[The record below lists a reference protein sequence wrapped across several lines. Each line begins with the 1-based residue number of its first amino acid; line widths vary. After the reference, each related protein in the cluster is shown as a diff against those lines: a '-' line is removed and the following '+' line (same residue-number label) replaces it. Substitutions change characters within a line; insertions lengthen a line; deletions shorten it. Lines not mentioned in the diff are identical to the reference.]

1 MRQMLAAADV
11 PPMCSRYDAGVSPA
25 GRERHNTSA
34 SPEHRRYTAAGDPHG
49 MTAELQLAGPATLP
63 LTESQKGLLVV
74 DSLVPTKQIYNQVIQ
89 FDLDPAKCAA
99 PLAETVTRAL
109 VALVTVQP
117 ALRQVF
123 RLHPEMHAVLQPAP
137 TADDLPLESVTVPP
151 AEYAAT
157 LAALGRDIGRA
168 PFDLA
173 AGPVYR
179 FGFVRAA
186 DDSAAA
192 VLICGHHL
200 VGDGVSMGPIVRDLD
215 RALAGPVDVET
226 LRVAREAT
234 LAKELD
240 AQIRAAGSARTAD
253 QVTAWAERLR
263 EVTPLVLYPRPDR
276 PQQTRFAGQRI
287 SWTLGETETARFQ
300 ATCKRLGVSPF
311 VALTAVYGAVLA
323 RHGGVP
329 QVLIG
334 SPFTARRTIGAFD
347 LCGFFVNTLPVTVDV
362 DWTRT
367 VDEHLDKTV
376 RAAVDHCR
384 AAVDV
389 PFNQL
394 VAKARPDRPSD
405 RNPLFSC
412 MLAMQDTFD
421 PATGTGAVVG
431 AYEPGN
437 GTAKF
442 DLWLGATLADGRWLL
457 ELEYDRE
464 LIPPAVADGLLDS
477 LRTALRRAVS
487 DGSLTLAELFDD
499 ASTVRSERHDGYPAH
514 VPAPTLYDWFAETAR
529 RTPDAVAVSEPGRA
543 LTYAELSRTA
553 ARVAAGLAERGVG
566 AGDVVGLR
574 LDSLTETVASILAI
588 LRRGATY
595 LPLEASLPA
604 DRMSY
609 MVRQS
614 RCRVVIGAGVSLH
627 GIEVVTAADVE
638 SDKDVEAAATAE
650 SAVYV
655 MFTSGS
661 TGLPKGVLMGHRPLL
676 NLAAWQ
682 IAALDMT
689 TDSRFLQYAPAGFDV
704 SYQEIMPTLLAG
716 ATVVSREPADRRDL
730 PAVVRRVADTAVT
743 HLYLPV
749 AALRPFVLSVRAQ
762 RAHLPALRHLCVSGE
777 QLLVDEEI
785 RAFLTDH
792 PHCTLVNHYGPT
804 ETNAATTARLTAAD
818 PPWAR
823 HVPIGLPLP
832 NVTAHVVDDT
842 GHLAPAGVAGE
853 LLLGGA
859 APASGY
865 VNDPERTAERFRADR
880 FAPGGTLYHT
890 GDHVVRDEHGAL
902 VFLGRRD
909 NQVKIRGYRVEL
921 GELEAVATGVPGVRQ
936 TVAAVRGDGADRQP
950 LLFLLPEPG
959 ETPDH
964 ERVLA
969 ALADRLPAYMVPTEV
984 VDIESVPTSRSGKTD
999 RAALV
1004 ALAELRR
1011 AEQAAVPAPAAEY
1024 ADDLER
1030 ELAAIWA
1037 EVLDVPVVERGRP
1050 VLEYGAHS
1058 LNILAVMGQV
1068 QERYGV
1074 AVQLVEFFRSP
1085 TVATLAQLVRQ

>member
-1 MRQMLAAADV
+1 
-11 PPMCSRYDAGVSPA
+11 
-25 GRERHNTSA
+25 
-34 SPEHRRYTAAGDPHG
+34 
-49 MTAELQLAGPATLP
+49 MTAELQLADTATLH

-89 FDLDPAKCAA
+89 FDLDPAKCAG

-123 RLHPEMHAVLQPAP
+123 RLHPEMHAVLRPPP
-137 TADDLPLESVTVPP
+137 TADELPLESISVPP

-168 PFDLA
+168 PFDLTT
-173 AGPVYR
+173 GPVHR
-179 FGFVRAA
+179 FGFVRAT

-192 VLICGHHL
+192 ILICGHHL

-215 RALAGPVDVET
+215 RALAGPMDVET
-226 LRVAREAT
+226 LRVSREAA
-234 LAKELD
+234 LVKELN
-240 AQIRAAGSARTAD
+240 AQNRAAGSARTAE
-253 QVTAWAERLR
+253 QVTTWAERLR
-263 EVTPLVLYPRPDR
+263 EVPPLVLYPRPDR
-276 PQQTRFAGQRI
+276 PHRTEFAGQRI
-287 SWTLGETETARFQ
+287 SWTLGETETERFQ

-311 VALTAVYGAVLA
+311 VVFSAVYGTVLA
-323 RHGGVP
+323 RHGGVTR
-329 QVLIG
+329 VLIG
-334 SPFTARRTIGAFD
+334 SPFTARRTIGSYD

-384 AAVDV
+384 SAVDV

-394 VAKARPDRPSD
+394 VAQVQPDRPSD

-442 DLWLGATLADGRWLL
+442 DLWLGATLVGGRWLL
-457 ELEYDRE
+457 ELEYDSE
-464 LIPPAVADGLLDS
+464 LIPPAVADGLLNS
-477 LRTALRRAVS
+477 MRTALRRTVA
-487 DGSLTLAELFDD
+487 DGTLTLAELFDD
-499 ASTVRSERHDGYPAH
+499 ASAVRSRRHDGYPAQ
-514 VPAPTLYDWFAETAR
+514 VPSPTLYEWFAETAR
-529 RTPDAVAVSEPGRA
+529 RTPDAVAVTEPGRT

-553 ARVAAGLAERGVG
+553 ERIASGLAGRGVG
-566 AGDVVGLR
+566 QGDVVGLR
-574 LDSLTETVASILAI
+574 LDSLSETVTSILAI

-595 LPLEASLPA
+595 LPLESSLPA
-604 DRMSY
+604 DRLSY

-614 RCRVVIGAGVSLH
+614 RCRVVIGSGVTLH
-627 GIEVVTAADVE
+627 GVEVAPAAAFESDVETAAV
-638 SDKDVEAAATAE
+638 ATAD
-650 SAVYV
+650 SPVYV

-682 IAALDMT
+682 ISALDMT
-689 TDSRFLQYAPAGFDV
+689 ADSRFLQYAPAGFDV
-704 SYQEIMPTLLAG
+704 SFQEILPTLLAG
-716 ATVVSREPADRRDL
+716 ATVVSREPADRRDFPEL
-730 PAVVRRVADTAVT
+730 VRRVADTEVT

-749 AALRPFVLSVRAQ
+749 AALRPFVQSVRT
-762 RAHLPALRHLCVSGE
+762 HLPSLRYLCVSGE

-785 RAFLTDH
+785 RAFFTDH
-792 PHCTLVNHYGPT
+792 PQCTLVNHYGPT
-804 ETNAATTARLTAAD
+804 ETNAATTWRLTAAD
-818 PPWAR
+818 PPWSR

-832 NVTAHVVDDT
+832 NVTAYVVDET
-842 GHLAPAGVAGE
+842 GHLAPAGVPGE
-853 LLLGGA
+853 LLLGGHS
-859 APASGY
+859 PAVGY
-865 VNDPERTAERFRADR
+865 VNDPERTAERFLPDG
-880 FAPGGTLYHT
+880 FTPGETAYHT
-890 GDHVVRDEHGAL
+890 GDHVVRDENGAL
-902 VFLGRRD
+902 IFLGRND
-909 NQVKIRGYRVEL
+909 TQVKIRGYRVEL
-921 GELEAVATGVPGVRQ
+921 GELEAVATGLPDVRQ
-936 TVAAVRGDGADRQP
+936 AVAAVRGDGIDRRP

-959 ETPDH
+959 SAPDH
-964 ERVLA
+964 ERVRA
-969 ALADRLPAYMVPTEV
+969 ALTERLPSYMAPAEI

-1004 ALAELRR
+1004 VLAERLSAQR
-1011 AEQAAVPAPAAEY
+1011 AATPAPTAEY

-1030 ELAAIWA
+1030 ELAGIWA
-1037 EVLDVPVVERGRP
+1037 EVLGVPQVERDRP

-1058 LNILAVMGQV
+1058 LNIFTVVGQV

-1085 TVATLAQLVRQ
+1085 TVATLAALVRQ

>member
-1 MRQMLAAADV
+1 
-11 PPMCSRYDAGVSPA
+11 
-25 GRERHNTSA
+25 
-34 SPEHRRYTAAGDPHG
+34 
-49 MTAELQLAGPATLP
+49 MTAELQLADTATLP

-89 FDLDPAKCAA
+89 FDLDPAKCVA

-123 RLHPEMHAVLQPAP
+123 RLHPEMHAVLRPPP
-137 TADDLPLESVTVPP
+137 TADELPLESVSVPP

-168 PFDLA
+168 PFDLET
-173 AGPVYR
+173 GPVHR
-179 FGFVRAA
+179 FGFVRAD

-192 VLICGHHL
+192 ILICGHHL

-215 RALAGPVDVET
+215 RALAGPIDVDT
-226 LRVAREAT
+226 MRVSREAA
-234 LAKELD
+234 LVKELK
-240 AQIRAAGSARTAD
+240 AQNRAAGSTRTAD
-253 QVTAWAERLR
+253 QVTAWAESLR
-263 EVTPLVLYPRPDR
+263 EVPPLVLYPRPDR
-276 PQQTRFAGQRI
+276 PHQTEFAGQRI
-287 SWTLGETETARFQ
+287 SWTLGAAESERFQ

-311 VALTAVYGAVLA
+311 VLLSAVYGTVLA

-334 SPFTARRTIGAFD
+334 SPFTARRTIGSYD

-394 VAKARPDRPSD
+394 VAQVQPDRPSD

-442 DLWLGATLADGRWLL
+442 DLWLGATLMDGRWLL
-457 ELEYDRE
+457 ELEYDSA
-464 LIPPAVADGLLDS
+464 LIPPAVADGLLKS
-477 LRTALRRAVS
+477 LRTALSRAVT

-499 ASTVRSERHDGYPAH
+499 ASAVPSRRHDGYPAH
-514 VPAPTLYDWFAETAR
+514 VPAPTLYEWFTETAG
-529 RTPDAVAVSEPGRA
+529 RTPEAVAVTEPGRT
-543 LTYAELSRTA
+543 LTYAELSLTA
-553 ARVAAGLAERGVG
+553 ERIASGLAGRGVG
-566 AGDVVGLR
+566 PGDVVGLR
-574 LDSLTETVASILAI
+574 LDSLTETVTSILAI

-595 LPLEASLPA
+595 LPLEPSLPA

-614 RCRVVIGAGVSLH
+614 RCRVVIGSGVTLH
-627 GIEVVTAADVE
+627 GVEVAPAADFE
-638 SDKDVEAAATAE
+638 SDVDTERAATAD
-650 SAVYV
+650 APVYV

-682 IAALDMT
+682 ISALDMT
-689 TDSRFLQYAPAGFDV
+689 ADSRFLQYAPAGFDV
-704 SYQEIMPTLLAG
+704 SFQEIVPTLLAG
-716 ATVVSREPADRRDL
+716 GTVVSREPADRRDFPEL
-730 PAVVRRVADTAVT
+730 VRRVADTEVT

-749 AALRPFVLSVRAQ
+749 AALRPFVLSVRA
-762 RAHLPALRHLCVSGE
+762 RREHLPALRFLCVSGE
-777 QLLVDEEI
+777 QLLADDEI
-785 RAFLTDH
+785 RAFVDDH
-792 PHCTLVNHYGPT
+792 PQCTLVNHYGPT
-804 ETNAATTARLTAAD
+804 ETNAATTWRLTAAD
-818 PPWAR
+818 PAWAR

-832 NVTAHVVDDT
+832 NVTAYVVDGT
-842 GHLAPAGVAGE
+842 GHLAPAGVPGE
-853 LLLGGA
+853 LLLGGH
-859 APASGY
+859 APAAGY
-865 VNDPERTAERFRADR
+865 VNDPDRTAERFQ
-880 FAPGGTLYHT
+880 PGTFTPGETVYRT

-902 VFLGRRD
+902 IFLGRND
-909 NQVKIRGYRVEL
+909 TQVKIRGYRVEL
-921 GELEAVATGVPGVRQ
+921 GELEAVAAGLPDVRQ
-936 TVAAVRGDGADRQP
+936 AVAAVRGDGIDRRP

-959 ETPDH
+959 VTPDH
-964 ERVLA
+964 ERVRTVLA
-969 ALADRLPAYMVPTEV
+969 ERLPSYMAPADI

-1004 ALAELRR
+1004 ALAEQVSARR
-1011 AEQAAVPAPAAEY
+1011 AESPAPAAEY

-1037 EVLDVPVVERGRP
+1037 EVLGVPQVERDRP

-1058 LNILAVMGQV
+1058 LNIFTVVGQV

-1085 TVATLAQLVRQ
+1085 TVATLATLVRQ

>member
-1 MRQMLAAADV
+1 
-11 PPMCSRYDAGVSPA
+11 
-25 GRERHNTSA
+25 
-34 SPEHRRYTAAGDPHG
+34 
-49 MTAELQLAGPATLP
+49 MTAELQPADTATLP

-99 PLAETVTRAL
+99 PLADTVTRAL
-109 VALVTVQP
+109 ITLLTVQP

-123 RLHPEMHAVLQPAP
+123 RLQPEMHAVLRPPP
-137 TADDLPLESVTVPP
+137 TAEELPIESLSVPP

-157 LAALGRDIGRA
+157 VAELGREIGRA
-168 PFDLA
+168 PFDLTT
-173 AGPVYR
+173 GPVYR
-179 FGFVRAA
+179 FGFVRAT

-192 VLICGHHL
+192 IMICGHHL

-226 LRVAREAT
+226 LRASREAA
-234 LAKELD
+234 LGKELN
-240 AQIRAAGSARTAD
+240 AQNRASGSPRTAE

-263 EVTPLVLYPRPDR
+263 EVPPLVLYPRPDR
-276 PQQTRFAGQRI
+276 PHQTEFAGQRL
-287 SWTLGETETARFQ
+287 SWTLDEIETERFQ

-311 VALTAVYGAVLA
+311 VVLSAVYGTVLA
-323 RHGGVP
+323 RHGGVSR
-329 QVLIG
+329 VLIG
-334 SPFTARRTIGAFD
+334 SPFTARRTIGSYD

-376 RAAVDHCR
+376 RTAVDHCR
-384 AAVDV
+384 SAVDV
-389 PFNQL
+389 PFNRL
-394 VAKARPDRPSD
+394 VAQVQPDRPSD

-442 DLWLGATLADGRWLL
+442 DLWLGATPVDGRWLL
-457 ELEYDRE
+457 ELEYDSA
-464 LIPPAVADGLLDS
+464 LIPPAVADGLVNS
-477 LRTALRRAVS
+477 MRTALRRAVA

-499 ASTVRSERHDGYPAH
+499 ASAVASRRHDGYPAQ
-514 VPAPTLYDWFAETAR
+514 VPAPTLYEWFAETAR
-529 RTPDAVAVSEPGRA
+529 RTPDAVAVTEPGRT
-543 LTYAELSRTA
+543 LTYAGLSRTA
-553 ARVAAGLAERGVG
+553 ERIASGLAARGVG
-566 AGDVVGLR
+566 PGDVVGLR
-574 LDSLTETVASILAI
+574 LDSLTETVVSILAI

-595 LPLEASLPA
+595 LPLESSLPA
-604 DRMSY
+604 DRLSY

-614 RCRVVIGAGVSLH
+614 RCRVVIGSDVTLH
-627 GIEVVTAADVE
+627 GVEVAPAAAFE
-638 SDKDVEAAATAE
+638 SDVDTPAAATAE
-650 SAVYV
+650 CPVYV

-682 IAALDMT
+682 ISALDMT
-689 TDSRFLQYAPAGFDV
+689 GDSRFLQYAPAGFDV
-704 SYQEIMPTLLAG
+704 SFQEILPTLLAG
-716 ATVVSREPADRRDL
+716 ATVVSREPADRRDFPEL
-730 PAVVRRVADTAVT
+730 VRRVADTAVT

-749 AALRPFVLSVRAQ
+749 AALRPFVLSARA
-762 RAHLPALRHLCVSGE
+762 RRTHLPSLRHLCVSGE

-785 RAFLTDH
+785 RAFFADH
-792 PHCTLVNHYGPT
+792 PQCTLVNHYGPT
-804 ETNAATTARLTAAD
+804 ETNAATTWRLTAGD
-818 PPWAR
+818 PPWSR

-832 NVTAHVVDDT
+832 NVTAYVVDDT
-842 GHLAPAGVAGE
+842 GHLAPAGVPGE
-853 LLLGGA
+853 LLLGGR
-859 APASGY
+859 APAAGY
-865 VNDPERTAERFRADR
+865 VNDPDRTGERFLPDR
-880 FAPGGTLYHT
+880 FTPGEKLYHT

-902 VFLGRRD
+902 LFLGRND
-909 NQVKIRGYRVEL
+909 TQVKIRGYRVEL
-921 GELEAVATGVPGVRQ
+921 GELEAVATGLPDVRQ
-936 TVAAVRGDGADRQP
+936 AVAAVRGDGIDRRP

-959 ETPDH
+959 GAPDH
-964 ERVLA
+964 ERVRA
-969 ALADRLPAYMVPTEV
+969 ALTERLPSYMAPAEII
-984 VDIESVPTSRSGKTD
+984 DIESVPTSRSGKTD

-1004 ALAELRR
+1004 TLAERLSAQR
-1011 AEQAAVPAPAAEY
+1011 AATPAPAAEY

-1030 ELAAIWA
+1030 ELAGIWA
-1037 EVLDVPVVERGRP
+1037 EVLGVPQVERDRP

-1058 LNILAVMGQV
+1058 LNIFTVVGQV

-1085 TVATLAQLVRQ
+1085 TVATLAALVRQ

>member
-1 MRQMLAAADV
+1 
-11 PPMCSRYDAGVSPA
+11 
-25 GRERHNTSA
+25 
-34 SPEHRRYTAAGDPHG
+34 
-49 MTAELQLAGPATLP
+49 MTAELQLAGTATLP

-74 DSLVPTKQIYNQVIQ
+74 DSLVPTKQVYNQVIQ

-99 PLAETVTRAL
+99 PLADAVPLAL
-109 VALVTVQP
+109 IALVTVQP

-123 RLHPEMHAVLQPAP
+123 RLHPEMHAVLQPPP
-137 TADDLPLESVTVPP
+137 TADELPLESISVPP

-157 LAALGRDIGRA
+157 LAALGRDIGRT
-168 PFDLA
+168 PFDLTT
-173 AGPVYR
+173 GPVYR
-179 FGFVRAA
+179 FGFVRAT

-192 VLICGHHL
+192 IMICGHHL

-226 LRVAREAT
+226 LRASREAA
-234 LAKELD
+234 LVKELN
-240 AQIRAAGSARTAD
+240 AQTRAAGSPRTAE
-253 QVTAWAERLR
+253 QVAAWAERLR
-263 EVTPLVLYPRPDR
+263 EVPPLVLYPRPDR
-276 PQQTRFAGQRI
+276 PQQTEFAGQRI
-287 SWTLGETETARFQ
+287 SWTLDETETERFQ
-300 ATCKRLGVSPF
+300 LTCKRLGVSPF
-311 VALTAVYGAVLA
+311 VVLSAVYGTVLA

-334 SPFTARRTIGAFD
+334 SPFTARRTIGSYD

-384 AAVDV
+384 STVDV

-394 VAKARPDRPSD
+394 VAQVRPDRPGD

-442 DLWLGATLADGRWLL
+442 DLWLGATLVDGRWLL
-457 ELEYDRE
+457 ELEYDTA
-464 LIPPAVADGLLDS
+464 LIPPAVADGLLGS
-477 LRTALRRAVS
+477 MRTALRRAVA
-487 DGSLTLAELFDD
+487 DGTLTLAELFDD
-499 ASTVRSERHDGYPAH
+499 ASAVQSRRHDGYPAQ
-514 VPAPTLYDWFAETAR
+514 VPAPTLYEWFAETAR
-529 RTPDAVAVSEPGRA
+529 RTPDAVAVAEPGRT

-553 ARVAAGLAERGVG
+553 ERIAAGLADRGVG
-566 AGDVVGLR
+566 PGDVVGLQ
-574 LDSLTETVASILAI
+574 LDSLTETVTSILAI

-595 LPLEASLPA
+595 LPLESNLPA
-604 DRMSY
+604 DRLSY

-614 RCRVVIGAGVSLH
+614 RCRVVIGSGVALH
-627 GIEVVTAADVE
+627 GVEVAPAADFE
-638 SDKDVEAAATAE
+638 SDVDIASAATAE

-682 IAALDMT
+682 ISALDMT
-689 TDSRFLQYAPAGFDV
+689 EDSRFLQYAPAGFDV
-704 SYQEIMPTLLAG
+704 SFQEILPTLLVG
-716 ATVVSREPADRRDL
+716 ATVVSREPADRRDFPEL
-730 PAVVRRVADTAVT
+730 VRRVADTAVT

-762 RAHLPALRHLCVSGE
+762 RADLPALRHLCVSGE

-785 RAFLTDH
+785 RAFFTDH

-804 ETNAATTARLTAAD
+804 ETNAATTWRLTAAD
-818 PPWAR
+818 PPWSR

-832 NVTAHVVDDT
+832 NVTAYVVDGT
-842 GHLAPAGVAGE
+842 GHLAPAGVPGE
-853 LLLGGA
+853 LLLGGC
-859 APASGY
+859 APAAGY
-865 VNDPERTAERFRADR
+865 VNDPARTAERFLPDR
-880 FAPGGTLYHT
+880 FTPGDTLYHT

-902 VFLGRRD
+902 IFLGRQD
-909 NQVKIRGYRVEL
+909 TQVKIRGYRVEL
-921 GELEAVATGVPGVRQ
+921 GELEAVATGLPGVRQ
-936 TVAAVRGDGADRQP
+936 AVAAVRGDGSDRRP

-959 ETPDH
+959 TAPDH
-964 ERVLA
+964 ERVRA
-969 ALADRLPAYMVPTEV
+969 ALTERLPSYMAPAEI
-984 VDIESVPTSRSGKTD
+984 VDIETIPTSRSGKTD
-999 RAALV
+999 RATLV
-1004 ALAELRR
+1004 ALAERLSAQR
-1011 AEQAAVPAPAAEY
+1011 AASPAPVAEY

-1030 ELAAIWA
+1030 ELAGIWA
-1037 EVLDVPVVERGRP
+1037 EVLGVPLVERDRP

-1058 LNILAVMGQV
+1058 LNIFTVMGQV

-1085 TVATLAQLVRQ
+1085 TVATLAAQVRQ